1 MADLLLPC
9 TFLSSS
15 WATWFKRNM
24 HVISMLEASPVALY
38 GLVFILGLLVGSFL
52 NVVIYRLPVMMQREW
67 QLEARSIIA
76 EADASEASLG
86 ETSPSTDNATLN
98 PTETDTPFN
107 LVVPRSRCP
116 QCGHQITW
124 YENIPLISWLALRGK
139 CSSCSTRISA
149 RYPLVE
155 LAAAVLATVTA
166 MVVGFGPWLPA
177 VVIASW
183 CLLALAM
190 IDFDTTLLPDQIT
203 LPLLWAGLLC
213 STLGFSPVS
222 LSDAVYGAVLGYL
235 SLWSVYWLFKLLTG
249 KEGMG
254 YGDFKLLAALGAWL
268 GWQMIPL
275 TILLSSVVGAVV
287 GLTLLVTGSV
297 QRNQGIPF
305 GPYLA
310 GAGWLALLWG
320 ESIVTAYLGLF
331 RF

>member
-1 MADLLLPC
+1 MS
-9 TFLSSS
+9 FLS
-15 WATWFKRNM
+15 
-24 HVISMLEASPVALY
+24 ILEASPIALY
-38 GLVFILGLLVGSFL
+38 GLVFTLGLLVGSFL

-67 QLEARSIIA
+67 LLEAQSIVA
-76 EADASEASLG
+76 EAGQPEAS
-86 ETSPSTDNATLN
+86 PSAHN
-98 PTETDTPFN
+98 PTSDPAKSDAPFN
-107 LVVPRSRCP
+107 LVMPRSRCP
-116 QCGHQITW
+116 QCSHQITW

-139 CSSCSTRISA
+139 CSSCSARISA

-155 LAAAVLATVTA
+155 LAAAVLATVTT
-166 MVVGFGPWLPA
+166 MVIGFGPWLPA
-177 VVIASW
+177 VVIATW

-213 STLGFSPVS
+213 SAVGVSPVS
-222 LSDAVYGAVLGYL
+222 LGDAVYGATLGYL
-235 SLWSVYWLFKLLTG
+235 SLWFVYWLFKLLTG

-254 YGDFKLLAALGAWL
+254 YGDFKLLGALGAWL

-275 TILLSSVVGAVV
+275 TILLSSVVGAIV
-287 GLTLLVTGSV
+287 GLTLLATGAV

-320 ESIVTAYLGLF
+320 EDIVTAYLGLF